1 MPKELERALKKS
13 AVARGMKPGTPRYGA
28 YVYGSLRQLEHEK
41 KPKKKLTKTTVSKTT
56 VKGRRAQSRGK
67 RK

>member
-1 MPKELERALKKS
+1 MPKKLEEALRKS
-13 AVARGMKPGTPRYGA
+13 ATARGIKPGTPRYGA
-28 YVYGSLRQLEHEK
+28 YVYGSLRKIEHEK